1 MITDKGEKHNKTKV
15 NFHEPKKEKIKEAV
29 PIKISTK
36 TLPKPSPRPSSI
48 YSNWAWIFVAN
59 SKTLV
64 VSNHPCSCDK
74 IKLKYF
80 FWNYINILN

>member
-36 TLPKPSPRPSSI
+36 TLPNPSPSLI
-48 YSNWAWIFVAN
+48 LYILIE
-59 SKTLV
+59 LV
-64 VSNHPCSCDK
+64 
-74 IKLKYF
+74 F
-80 FWNYINILN
+80 